1 MNRGPVNPFPLPG
14 WESTPM
20 RPLRP
25 WDRRAHRGYY
35 VPVDGTESA
44 FQEFQQ
50 EMGDLTGLL
59 EYGRS
64 VLVTG
69 ESGCGKTALVNRC
82 ADWVV
87 GELAALGMRG
97 VVLDLTG
104 CLPTDRELSIDERI
118 VEVCDQMFDLLVD
131 HDALRPEA
139 ADRLKGDRDVPR
151 RVFPRLG
158 RALREDIALVV
169 LLPSPNELVDEV
181 IRYARMF
188 SSAKVLFLAES
199 AYLDP
204 DDVADVVRQ
213 LETWVPP
220 ITLYLGP
227 LDSGDAERFTEDR
240 LSRHAEVGSY
250 PRMSD
255 DAMELVAK
263 LCQTVAMLQR
273 YLHGTYEHRLD
284 SGLSYTEADL
294 VSVEDIRAFLNK
306 KSTGMDWGMG
316 HER

>member
-1 MNRGPVNPFPLPG
+1 MTARRVNPFPLPG

-25 WDRRAHRGYY
+25 WHRPAHRDYY
-35 VPVDGTESA
+35 VPVDGAEDA
-44 FQEFQQ
+44 FRQFRQD
-50 EMGDLTGLL
+50 MGDLGVML
-59 EYGRS
+59 EYGRL

-87 GELAALGMRG
+87 GELARRGMRG

-104 CLPTDRELSIDERI
+104 CLPTDRELSIDERT

-139 ADRLKGDRDVPR
+139 ADRLADDRTVPR

-158 RALREDIALVV
+158 RALREEVALIL

-181 IRYARMF
+181 IRYARVL
-188 SSAKVLFLAES
+188 SNAKVLFLAES
-199 AYLDP
+199 AYLGTDE
-204 DDVADVVRQ
+204 VADVVRQ

-220 ITLYLGP
+220 ITLHVGP
-227 LDSGDAERFTEDR
+227 LDPGDAQRFAEDR
-240 LSRHAEVGSY
+240 LTRHSAAGTF

-255 DAMELVAK
+255 DAIELVAK
-263 LCQTVAMLQR
+263 HCQSVAMLQR
-273 YLHGTYEHRLD
+273 FLHGTYEHKLET
-284 SGLSYTEADL
+284 GLGYTETDL
-294 VSVEDIRAFLNK
+294 VTVEDIRAFLNTR
-306 KSTGMDWGMG
+306 SRTGLGNG
-316 HER
+316 P

>member
-1 MNRGPVNPFPLPG
+1 MTEARVNPFPLPG

-25 WDRRAHRGYY
+25 WHRPAHRDYY

-44 FQEFQQ
+44 FQQFRQD
-50 EMGDLTGLL
+50 MGDLTVLL
-59 EYGRS
+59 EYGRL

-82 ADWVV
+82 ADWVAA
-87 GELAALGMRG
+87 ELSGRGMRG

-104 CLPTDRELSIDERI
+104 CLPTDQELSIDQRT

-131 HDALRPEA
+131 HDALRPDA
-139 ADRLKGDRDVPR
+139 ADRMEADRNVPR

-158 RALREDIALVV
+158 RALREEVALVV

-181 IRYARMF
+181 IRYARVL
-188 SSAKVLFLAES
+188 SNAKVLFLTES
-199 AYLDP
+199 AYLGTNE
-204 DDVADVVRQ
+204 VADVVRQ

-220 ITLYLGP
+220 ITLHLGP
-227 LDSGDAERFTEDR
+227 LDPGDAQRFAEDR
-240 LSRHAEVGSY
+240 LSRHADAGTF

-255 DAMELVAK
+255 DAIELVAK
-263 LCQTVAMLQR
+263 HCQSVAMLQR
-273 YLHGTYEHRLD
+273 FLHGTYEHKLET
-284 SGLSYTEADL
+284 GLGYTEADL
-294 VSVEDIRAFLNK
+294 VTVEDIRAFLNTR
-306 KSTGMDWGMG
+306 SRNGLGNG
-316 HER
+316 P

>member
-1 MNRGPVNPFPLPG
+1 MVTGSRVNPFPLPG

-25 WDRRAHRGYY
+25 WHRPSHRDYY
-35 VPVDGTESA
+35 VAVDGAEEA
-44 FQEFQQ
+44 FQQFRQD
-50 EMGDLTGLL
+50 MGDLAVLL
-59 EYGRS
+59 EYGRL

-82 ADWVV
+82 ADWVA
-87 GELAALGMRG
+87 GELARRGMRG

-104 CLPTDRELSIDERI
+104 CLPTDQELSIDERT

-139 ADRLKGDRDVPR
+139 ADRLADDRNVPR

-158 RALREDIALVV
+158 RALRAEVALIV

-181 IRYARMF
+181 IRYARVL
-188 SSAKVLFLAES
+188 SNAKVLFLTES
-199 AYLDP
+199 AYLGTDE
-204 DDVADVVRQ
+204 VADVVRQ

-220 ITLYLGP
+220 ITLHVGP
-227 LDSGDAERFTEDR
+227 LDPGDAQRFAEDR
-240 LSRHAEVGSY
+240 LSRHAAAGTY

-255 DAMELVAK
+255 DAIELVAK
-263 LCQTVAMLQR
+263 HCQSVAMLQR
-273 YLHGTYEHRLD
+273 FLHGTYEHKLET
-284 SGLSYTEADL
+284 GLGYTEADL
-294 VSVEDIRAFLNK
+294 VTVEDIRAFLNT
-306 KSTGMDWGMG
+306 KSRNGLGNG
-316 HER
+316 P

>member
-1 MNRGPVNPFPLPG
+1 MTAPRVNPFPLPG

-20 RPLRP
+20 RPLSPWHRP
-25 WDRRAHRGYY
+25 AHRAYY
-35 VPVDGTESA
+35 VPVDGSERA
-44 FQEFQQ
+44 FRKFRD

-59 EYGRS
+59 EYGRL

-87 GELAALGMRG
+87 GELAALGLRG

-104 CLPTDRELSIDERI
+104 CLPTDQEWSIDRRTA
-118 VEVCDQMFDLLVD
+118 EVCDRMFDLLLD
-131 HDALRPEA
+131 HEALRPESEGRLS
-139 ADRLKGDRDVPR
+139 ADREVPR

-158 RALREDIALVV
+158 RALHDDLALVV

-181 IRYARMF
+181 IRYARTLN
-188 SSAKVLFLAES
+188 SAKVLFLAET
-199 AYLDP
+199 AYLSTDE
-204 DDVADVVRQ
+204 VADLVRQ
-213 LETWVPP
+213 LESWVPP
-220 ITLYLGP
+220 ITLHLGP
-227 LDSGDAERFTEDR
+227 LDPGDAERFTKDR
-240 LSRHAEVGSY
+240 LARHAEAGSY

-284 SGLSYTEADL
+284 SGLGYTEADR
-294 VSVEDIRAFLNK
+294 VTVEDIRAFLNA
-306 KSTGMDWGMG
+306 KSRNGPVNGP
-316 HER
+316 